1 MTTSSR
7 RVQVETTSTQ
17 SASDSIDVTTLERR
31 TQSEL
36 NGVITGRVVGA
47 SATGSPEVEYI
58 EGAFSYRRPARTVV
72 APHELTLGTE
82 VVLMFEHADPMLPL
96 IMGVLHPATFES
108 SLVRQSRE
116 LCAKTGAAADVDGEP
131 VVLEG
136 RRQVALRCGK
146 SSITLHPDGKI
157 VIRGTD
163 LISRATG
170 TNKIKGASVRLN

>member
-1 MTTSSR
+1 
-7 RVQVETTSTQ
+7 VQVETSSTQ
-17 SASDSIDVTTLERR
+17 SEVDTIDITTLERR
-31 TQSEL
+31 RQSKL
-36 NGVITGRVVGA
+36 DGVITGRVVGT
-47 SATGSPEVEYI
+47 SAAGSPEVEYF
-58 EGAFSYRRPARTVV
+58 EGAFSYRRPARSVV

-96 IMGVLHPATFES
+96 IMGVLHPATIEP
-108 SLVRQSRE
+108 SLVRGSRDVST
-116 LCAKTGAAADVDGEP
+116 KIGAVADVDGEK
-131 VVLEG
+131 VILEG

-157 VIRGTD
+157 VIRGTN